1 MALMSQSP
9 LDDDLLV
16 SAVLHLVGQSRA
28 FVHQAE
34 AALAEIEGL
43 RDERAGRVAEALRLT
58 LATPPTPGTLRHVEM
73 AASAL
78 LLVLRDGE

>member
-1 MALMSQSP
+1 MGH
-9 LDDDLLV
+9 LDDDFLV

-28 FVHQAE
+28 FLHQAE
-34 AALAEIEGL
+34 GALHEVGSL
-43 RDERAGRVAEALRLT
+43 RDERADRLVEALRLT

-78 LLVLRDGE
+78 LHTLRDRPGE

>member
-1 MALMSQSP
+1 MSQSTM
-9 LDDDLLV
+9 DDDSLV

-34 AALAEIEGL
+34 AALDEIGSL
-43 RDERAGRVAEALRLT
+43 QDERADRVVEALELT

-73 AASAL
+73 AASVL
-78 LLVLRDGE
+78 LQSLRDD